1 MNKSW
6 MAVANQYYVVYYGV
20 PEMKIKAFRVF
31 RDVGMKKATDVEI
44 NGDLRTG
51 PLF

>member
-31 RDVGMKKATDVEI
+31 RDVGMKKATDVETEDRPPFL
-44 NGDLRTG
+44 NEK
-51 PLF
+51 